1 MGQEL
6 SQALKQYFGYDR
18 FRPQQEEIVRTILA
32 GRDVLAVMPT
42 GAGKSVC
49 YQLPALLLEGITL
62 VISPLISLMQDQVK
76 ALLQAGIRAA
86 WLNSTLTPRQQ
97 QLALERAA
105 QGAYQIIYVAPERL
119 ALPAFRRFAQ
129 NAPISLVTVDEAHCI
144 SQWGHDFRPS
154 YLEIQD
160 FLAALP
166 RRPVV
171 TAFTATA
178 TQAVRQDIVRSLGLR
193 NPQTFVTGFDRPNL
207 YFEVQQPSNRNQA
220 VLDTLARFPGRSG
233 IIYCLTRKNVESLC
247 ELLQEKG
254 FSATRYHAGLD
265 PQERQENQ
273 EDFLY
278 DQKQIMVATNAFGMG
293 IDKSN
298 VSFVIHCGMPGNPE
312 GYYQEAGRAGRDG
325 GPAQCIL
332 LFQQKDIATN
342 RYFIEHSEGE
352 DPALT
357 PEQAEALRKQ
367 DLKRLRQMSSY
378 CTAPGCLRKKLL
390 GYFGEQAP
398 DRCGNCSNCLS
409 GQPPEDATA
418 LGRQFVLCIALLA
431 RENRAFGAEAIIKI
445 LRGVDDPALEWLRPR
460 RLDCFGA
467 LSAQP
472 AKKLRQVSTAL
483 IDQGYVRQT
492 EGQRPVLELTEQA
505 PGLVTKSAHLW
516 IKSLPDRRKAR
527 ASLPRGEADGALLV
541 KLKEVRSAL
550 ARQAGVPAFM
560 IFSDATLQ
568 DMCRLVPRTRE
579 EFLEVKGVGNVKAQR
594 YGKAFL
600 AVLSQWEGPE
610 QAEGR

>member
-1 MGQEL
+1 MDGKHQVLQE
-6 SQALKQYFGYDR
+6 YFGYDA
-18 FRPQQEEIVRTILA
+18 FRPGQGELIDALLA
-32 GRDVLAVMPT
+32 GRDAFGVMPT
-42 GAGKSVC
+42 GGGKSLC
-49 YQLPALLLEGITL
+49 YQVPALLLPGVT
-62 VISPLISLMQDQVK
+62 VVVSPLISLMQDQVTALKK
-76 ALLQAGIRAA
+76 AGVAA
-86 WLNSTLTPRQQ
+86 AYLNSALTQAQIDQVCRRL
-97 QLALERAA
+97 LAGEYRLL
-105 QGAYQIIYVAPERL
+105 YVAPERL
-119 ALPAFRRFAQ
+119 LADRFLAVVQ
-129 NAPISLVTVDEAHCI
+129 RLDIAMVAVDEAHCI
-144 SQWGHDFRPS
+144 SQWGQDFRPS

-160 FLAALP
+160 FLASLP

-254 FSATRYHAGLD
+254 FFATRYHAGLD

-312 GYYQEAGRAGRDG
+312 SYYQEAGRAGRDG

-342 RYFIEHSEGE
+342 RYFIEHSEGD

-367 DLKRLRQMSSY
+367 SLHRLRQMSSY

-418 LGRQFVLCIALLA
+418 LGRQFILCIALLA

-460 RLDCFGA
+460 RLDCFGS

-472 AKKLRQVSTAL
+472 AKKLRQVSAAL

-492 EGQRPVLELTEQA
+492 EGQWPVLELTEQA
-505 PGLVTKSAHLW
+505 PGLVTKSDHLW
-516 IKSLPDRRKAR
+516 IKPLPDRRKAR
-527 ASLPRGEADGALLV
+527 AALPRGEADGALLV